1 MNVYVKN
8 VERVW
13 FGIASDETEVFATTF
28 ASSEKDA
35 LRSLRESIPFDVPF
49 QQLDEPSALAER
61 VIAMLKGIYNGK
73 DSSQSFRLATKYLPN
88 YTGRVLEATRS
99 IPTGYV
105 SSYGGVARAVGGGPR
120 AVGNVMARNP
130 FPPIVP
136 CHRVVGSDLTLGG
149 YGGGL
154 DVKRSFLI
162 RERRGYTSER
172 EVPVN
177 GKKLHVFPVESVLRW
192 LEKGKR

>member
-1 MNVYVKN
+1 
-8 VERVW
+8 
-13 FGIASDETEVFATTF
+13 
-28 ASSEKDA
+28 
-35 LRSLRESIPFDVPF
+35 
-49 QQLDEPSALAER
+49 
-61 VIAMLKGIYNGK
+61 
-73 DSSQSFRLATKYLPN
+73 
-88 YTGRVLEATRS
+88 
-99 IPTGYV
+99 V
-105 SSYGGVARAVGGGPR
+105 SSYGGVAKAVGGGPR

-154 DVKRSFLI
+154 DVKRSFLV

-177 GKKLHVFPVESVLRW
+177 GKKLHVFPVESVLRR

>member
-1 MNVYVKN
+1 
-8 VERVW
+8 
-13 FGIASDETEVFATTF
+13 
-28 ASSEKDA
+28 
-35 LRSLRESIPFDVPF
+35 LRESIPFDVPF

-61 VIAMLKGIYNGK
+61 LIAMLKGIYDGK
-73 DSSQSFRLATKYLPN
+73 DSSQSLRLATKHLPN
-88 YTGRVLEATRS
+88 YTRRVLEATRS

-105 SSYGGVARAVGGGPR
+105 SSYGGVAKAVGGGPR

-177 GKKLHVFPVESVLRW
+177 GKKLHVFPVESVLRR